1 MLYQRPTLLTC
12 GLCFV
17 FIYLMYLCPYV
28 GTFDLL
34 HLVTSAIP
42 LHPVKVLS
50 IVCIVC
56 MLFKH
61 FLRRLYAVKPFK
73 KPLWTYQH
81 VFRHLL
87 H

>member
-1 MLYQRPTLLTC
+1 MQGPSIWKYFYALPKTYPPDMW
-12 GLCFV
+12 FMFF

-61 FLRRLYAVKPFK
+61 FLRRLYAVKHF
-73 KPLWTYQH
+73 
-81 VFRHLL
+81 
-87 H
+87 